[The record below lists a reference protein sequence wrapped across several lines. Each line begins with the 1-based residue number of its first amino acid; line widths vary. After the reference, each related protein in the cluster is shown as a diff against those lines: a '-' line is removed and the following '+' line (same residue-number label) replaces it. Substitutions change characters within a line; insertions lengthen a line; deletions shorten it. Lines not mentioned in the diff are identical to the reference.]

1 MTADNRADLRLNG
14 SAKSNVCRALT
25 LPWKQTSFPIVQKC
39 ICFMF
44 ILYLSFYVV
53 LFCSDGF
60 QTPTLTD
67 NIHAIQTVSKLQH
80 RQTTFTL
87 FRRFKLKL
95 LLQYFG
101 LPSTQTSQWYMKH
114 AVTLMQ
120 FPFCEICFVIEL
132 SNIKLHILITAG
144 CSSYLNQF

>member
-87 FRRFKLKL
+87 FRRFPNSNTDRQHSRYSDGSNLNSCCNIL
-95 LLQYFG
+95 VFLQH
-101 LPSTQTSQWYMKH
+101 KH
-114 AVTLMQ
+114 
-120 FPFCEICFVIEL
+120 
-132 SNIKLHILITAG
+132 
-144 CSSYLNQF
+144 LNDT